1 MPESMSTG
9 SVVPGAH
16 GPHVGVS
23 AASQPSG
30 PTSPLISGK
39 SANDYA
45 FMTREMERDRKLYD
59 ADWQRRIKAEKAL
72 YATMLKSQ
80 KGMNQNISGIATDSK
95 AFWARTSAE
104 FNRTI
109 RGMATSIK
117 NEMSEV
123 SKNLESS
130 MDKMISLSM
139 QRQKKADDALRAAV
153 KQGDLYTYQL
163 ASYKAKNESNR
174 LSHATTYKRKNLELQ
189 EASRAKTVYETK
201 MSRGETLS
209 PEDYRAYERLTGEIR
224 DLEREMKKL
233 NMVNTF
239 LAKGITDVEQAMR
252 AADIELDFAEKH
264 FKSMEQR
271 LSEWKV
277 NSMEAANHTLTF
289 ANALHHLGEAFR
301 VLYKDYALFTEQA
314 YKMNGVIDLNNL
326 SFATL
331 AKNTISL
338 EVSNA
343 KLRLFAATAGIST
356 EEFDQLNGKLFSTYT
371 MMDKFGKLDNRK
383 YELMGK
389 ELLSYSRQ
397 TGASLD
403 ETIGIHAKLRMQFG
417 KTNSEALRSM
427 RSIIAAQKETQF
439 ATSNAFGDFATFN
452 DDFQKSIE
460 SVIDGYS
467 GFKLDI
473 SGVTALFKD
482 QVQVATKLGYT
493 YQQSFDIAKKFTGLL
508 TKKNSSYMSYHTGQ
522 IVLSQA
528 EELFGGEQGLKAL
541 QNMNPEER
549 GKYIEKVLGTGKGK
563 ASGFKTSDIQD
574 LSNAVTNTMY
584 GPAAIQAADM
594 LEGSTPMIAAKL
606 QQLDTMQQQGLGT
619 GAAFKAIM
627 GEQGG
632 ADAMREYQMMQ
643 DMLKN
648 RGSKS
653 YAQLGAELKASNDKN
668 GEKQAPNTAPTL
680 FDPANIWNH
689 FKDFWDKSP
698 LGQLGKFAAV
708 LTGAVVLNTMA
719 LGANTLALIGN
730 TGGKAAG
737 VLGSIVRKIPGIG
750 GILGPAKIPGGIA
763 GEVESGVMKESG
775 NLGKVAKV
783 ASKFGTPGKLI
794 AGAALA
800 AGGIW
805 GLTKLWDHYAN
816 KSPQDQAKEQ
826 QADLDAQNLLG
837 NTGDQVDEQ
846 KKTNEKLDK
855 ISDNLGKGGAGSG
868 AGGGGI
874 MSSIGTVAAGATGIA
889 GGLAAYFG
897 IKSLLSSG
905 AEDAALAAKA
915 TEAATGA
922 KAVEAAGDGAKV
934 ASATKAASK
943 LTPFLEVL
951 GPLASYWTT
960 EGPDGR
966 KLAAAVGAGIG
977 GLGGLIGGGGLL
989 SGALGIAGAYGG
1001 EKIGTSIYDNY
1012 LADRT
1017 LIKGNAN
1024 MPSLAKPSTD
1034 FDANTVAGAVG
1045 PSTVGTGTT
1054 PGAVGP
1060 NGKPVSTTGVPSGV
1074 GTGSF
1079 TNVGRDG
1086 TAELTLKVKVANM
1099 HHAVRTVLRDD
1110 YNTQHPDSGMARTSW
1125 EPSIIGGAVPGT

>member
-23 AASQPSG
+23 SSSQPSG

-72 YATMLKSQ
+72 YATMIKSQ
-80 KGMNQNISGIATDSK
+80 KGMNQNISGISTDSK

-109 RGMATSIK
+109 RGMAISIK
-117 NEMSEV
+117 REMSEV

-174 LSHATTYKRKNLELQ
+174 LNHATTYKRKNIELQ

-233 NMVNTF
+233 NMVNMF

-252 AADIELDFAEKH
+252 AADIELDYAEKH

-271 LSEWKV
+271 MSEWKV

-301 VLYKDYALFTEQA
+301 VLYKDYALFTDQA
-314 YKMNGVIDLNNL
+314 YKMNGVMDLNNL

-331 AKNTISL
+331 AKNTVSL

-356 EEFDQLNGKLFSTYT
+356 EEFDQLNGKLFNTYT

-383 YELMGK
+383 YEMMGR

-417 KTNSEALRSM
+417 KTNSEAIRSM
-427 RSIIAAQKETQF
+427 HSIIAAQKETQS

-473 SGVTALFKD
+473 SGVTSLFKD
-482 QVQVATKLGYT
+482 QVQVAAKLGYT

-528 EELFGGEQGLKAL
+528 EELFGGEQGLKSL
-541 QNMNPEER
+541 QDMKPDER

-606 QQLDTMQQQGLGT
+606 QQLDTMQQQGLGS
-619 GAAFKAIM
+619 GPAFKAIM

-632 ADAMREYQMMQ
+632 PDAMREYQMMQ

-653 YAQLGAELKASNDKN
+653 YTQLGAELKATNDKN
-668 GEKQAPNTAPTL
+668 GEKQAPDKAATFLDPTNL
-680 FDPANIWNH
+680 WNH

-719 LGANTLALIGN
+719 LGVNTIALLGN

-737 VLGSIVRKIPGIG
+737 VLGSIGRKIPGIR
-750 GILGPAKIPGGIA
+750 GILGPAKIPGGVA
-763 GEVESGVMKESG
+763 GEVESGVLKKSSS
-775 NLGKVAKV
+775 LGKVAKV
-783 ASKFGTPGKLI
+783 ASKFGTPGKLL

-805 GLTKLWDHYAN
+805 GLTKLWDHYSN
-816 KSPQDQAKEQ
+816 KSPQDQSKEQ
-826 QADLDAQNLLG
+826 QAELDAQNLLG

-868 AGGGGI
+868 GGLMGTV
-874 MSSIGTVAAGATGIA
+874 GTVAAGATGVA

-897 IKSLLSSG
+897 IKGLLSSG
-905 AEDAALAAKA
+905 ADDAAIAAKA
-915 TEAATGA
+915 AEAATGA
-922 KAVEAAGDGAKV
+922 KTAEAVGEGAKA
-934 ASATKAASK
+934 ASAGAKTVSK
-943 LTPFLEVL
+943 LTPFLEAL
-951 GPLASYWTT
+951 GPIATYLTT

-966 KLAAAVGAGIG
+966 KMAAATGAALG
-977 GLGGLIGGGGLL
+977 GTAGLIGGGGLL
-989 SGALGIAGAYGG
+989 SAVLGTAGMIGG
-1001 EKIGTSIYDNY
+1001 EHLGTGIYDTW
-1012 LADRT
+1012 LADKT
-1017 LIKGNAN
+1017 LIKGNAH
-1024 MPSLAKPSTD
+1024 MPSLAKSPTD

-1045 PSTVGTGTT
+1045 QSTAGTGASSGTI
-1054 PGAVGP
+1054 GS
-1060 NGKPVSTTGVPSGV
+1060 NGKPVSTTGTPSGV

-1110 YNTQHPDSGMARTSW
+1110 YNTQHSDSGMARTAW
-1125 EPSIIGGAVPGT
+1125 EPSVIGGAVPGT